1 MRRLRCGSLAVAIVL
16 GLVPHA
22 FAQDEVKAVIEKAVK
37 AHGGAEKLSK
47 MKCLQSK
54 GKGKLELFGGLDM
67 TQEVSIKYTGKLR
80 EVVEMNV
87 NGVNVKVISVFDGN
101 KASITANGQPVEVSD
116 KLMEEFKEAAYGM
129 RVARLTN
136 LLTDKSLQ
144 LSLLGESKVDGRA
157 AVGVKVASKGHRDI
171 DLYFDK
177 QSGLLSKVQTRKH
190 DPQSMQEVDEERIIK
205 EYQDLEGQ
213 KVPKKVLVNH
223 DGKKYLELE
232 VLEIKFPD
240 DIAESEFQK
249 P

>member
-1 MRRLRCGSLAVAIVL
+1 
-16 GLVPHA
+16 
-22 FAQDEVKAVIEKAVK
+22 
-37 AHGGAEKLSK
+37 
-47 MKCLQSK
+47 

-116 KLMEEFKEAAYGM
+116 KLIEEFKEAAYGM

-157 AVGVKVASKGHRDI
+157 AVGVKATSKGHRDI

-205 EYQDLEGQ
+205 EYQELEGQ
-213 KVPKKVLVNH
+213 KMPKKVLINH
-223 DGKKYLELE
+223 DGKKYL
-232 VLEIKFPD
+232 
-240 DIAESEFQK
+240 
-249 P
+249 